1 MPKNS
6 ENTAFLRTLSSS
18 TGTMYSLIQTANSSV
33 GANFVTF
40 AGYAHFE
47 FTVLAFNLKLGIC
60 SFTRIFI

>member
-47 FTVLAFNLKLGIC
+47 FTVLAL
-60 SFTRIFI
+60 T